1 MTSYTNA
8 TKRFCSVYKSS
19 KRAEMYLYVDRSQ
32 DVSKLPEALMQA
44 FGAPTKVLDLILTPE
59 KELARADASTV
70 LEAIAEKEFYLQMP
84 PVDSESAENLAM
96 APRDSLNG

>member
-44 FGAPTKVLDLILTPE
+44 FGTPTKVLDLILTPE

>member
-44 FGAPTKVLDLILTPE
+44 FGTPTKVLDLILTPE

-70 LEAIAEKEFYLQMP
+70 LEAIAEKEFYLQ
-84 PVDSESAENLAM
+84 
-96 APRDSLNG
+96 

>member
-1 MTSYTNA
+1 
-8 TKRFCSVYKSS
+8 
-19 KRAEMYLYVDRSQ
+19 
-32 DVSKLPEALMQA
+32 MQA
-44 FGAPTKVLDLILTPE
+44 FGTPTKVLDLILTPE